1 MTAADSASATRIL
14 VINGTMGAG
23 KTTVASAIND
33 ILHERDIPSAFI
45 DADSLCQAWPTDPT
59 DPYHQELLFENLRS
73 VAPNYAKRGH
83 THLVIARVVEDHDD
97 RERYAQAFKTADV
110 RIVRVTAPEEI
121 RQARLKLRE
130 PEGFWQDFA
139 RNRTR
144 ELEANLVSLDLDDAV
159 IDNTSP
165 PPTVGQRVLEVA
177 GWSGL
182 GQ

>member
-1 MTAADSASATRIL
+1 MTPSDSAPSARVL

-33 ILHERDIPSAFI
+33 ILREQNVPSAFI
-45 DADSLCQAWPTDPT
+45 DADALCQAWPTNSA
-59 DPYHQELLFENLRS
+59 DPYHQELLFENLRAI
-73 VAPNYAKRGH
+73 APNYAKREH
-83 THLVIARVVEDHDD
+83 THVVIARVVEDHGD
-97 RERYAQAFKTADV
+97 RERYAQAFNTADV
-110 RIVRVTAPEEI
+110 QIIRLTAPEEV

-144 ELEANLVSLDLDDAV
+144 ELEASLVSLDLDDAV
-159 IDNTSP
+159 VDNTLP
-165 PPTVGQRVLEVA
+165 PPLVGQRVLEAA
-177 GWSGL
+177 GWGGL